1 MSDLSQ
7 NKRPGVITL
16 KTVTNCQAIESNQLL
31 CGGPQKRFVFRLIM
45 SVSQLDA

>member
-16 KTVTNCQAIESNQLL
+16 KTASNRQAIES
-31 CGGPQKRFVFRLIM
+31 KRACVRRPADALRFT
-45 SVSQLDA
+45 LDYVG